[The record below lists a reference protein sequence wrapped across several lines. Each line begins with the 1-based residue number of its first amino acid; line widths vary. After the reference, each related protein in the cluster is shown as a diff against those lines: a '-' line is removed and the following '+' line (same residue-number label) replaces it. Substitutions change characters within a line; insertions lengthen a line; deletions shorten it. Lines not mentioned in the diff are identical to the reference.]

1 MTFSSKLLL
10 FGEHTILRGSAALAL
25 PLPLFSG
32 KWAYTTPENAQALQ
46 RNLTDWCQYL
56 AEQQSTGALETELDL
71 ARFREEL
78 AASLYFDSNIP
89 NGYGAGSSGAL
100 CAALYAR
107 YALQP
112 IERVDIARFPELKR
126 ILGQMESFFHGSS
139 SGTDPLIVYLNQP
152 VLLQADGSIQTL
164 EVPDWPLETTGFQFF
179 LLDTGIQRSTAPWVN
194 LFLERCTDAD
204 YLHNIQQELIPL
216 TAQAIAAFR
225 AGDWSSL
232 FERWRKISALQQVH
246 FTPMIPESFQNL
258 WTEGLNS
265 GHFALKLCGAGGG
278 GFLLGMGKT
287 GHLPPNAILLERKA
301 NSE

>member
-32 KWAYTTPENAQALQ
+32 KWAYTTPENAPTLQ
-46 RNLTDWCQYL
+46 RNLAEWCQYL
-56 AEQQSTGALETELDL
+56 AEQQSKGALETELDL
-71 ARFREEL
+71 ARFREDL
-78 AASLYFDSNIP
+78 AAGLYFDSNIP

-100 CAALYAR
+100 CAALYAS

-112 IERVDIARFPELKR
+112 IECTDAARYPELKR

-164 EVPDWPLETTGFQFF
+164 EVPDWPNETSEFQFF

-194 LFLERCTDAD
+194 LFLERCTDAA

-225 AGDWSSL
+225 AGDWPGL
-232 FERWRKISALQQVH
+232 FKKWSGISALQQVN
-246 FTPMIPESFQNL
+246 FAPMIPESFQAL
-258 WTEGLNS
+258 WAKGLNC

-278 GFLLGMGKT
+278 GFLLGMGRT
-287 GHLPPNAILLERKA
+287 GHFPPEAIILA
-301 NSE
+301 

>member
-32 KWAYTTPENAQALQ
+32 KWAYTTPENAPALQ
-46 RNLTDWCQYL
+46 RNLAEWCQYL
-56 AEQQSTGALETELDL
+56 AEQQSNGALDTELDL
-71 ARFREEL
+71 ARFKADL
-78 AASLYFDSNIP
+78 ATGLHFDSNIP

-112 IERVDIARFPELKR
+112 IERKDAARYPELKR

-152 VLLQADGSIQTL
+152 VLLQADGNIQTL
-164 EVPDWPLETTGFQFF
+164 EVPDWPLETSGFQFF

-194 LFLERCTDAD
+194 LFLERCNEVE
-204 YLHNIQQELIPL
+204 YLQTIQQEMIPL
-216 TAQAIAAFR
+216 TAHAIESFR
-225 AGDWSSL
+225 AGDWVIL
-232 FERWRKISALQQVH
+232 FDWWKKISTLQQIH
-246 FTPMIPESFQNL
+246 FAPMIPESFQTL
-258 WTEGLNS
+258 WAEGLNTS
-265 GHFALKLCGAGGG
+265 HFALKLCGAGGG
-278 GFLLGMGKT
+278 GFLLGMGRT

-301 NSE
+301 KSE

>member
-1 MTFSSKLLL
+1 MVFSSKLLL

-25 PLPLFSG
+25 PLPLFGG
-32 KWAYTTPENAQALQ
+32 KWAYSTPENAPALQ
-46 RNLTDWCQYL
+46 RNLAEWCQYL
-56 AEQQSTGALETELDL
+56 AEQQSKGALETELDL
-71 ARFREEL
+71 PRFKDDLE
-78 AASLYFDSNIP
+78 AGLYFDSNIP

-112 IERVDIARFPELKR
+112 IGRTDAARYPELKR

-152 VLLQADGSIQTL
+152 VLLQADGSIQTI
-164 EVPDWPLETTGFQFF
+164 EVPDWPIASDGYQFF

-194 LFLERCTDAD
+194 LFLERCNEVA
-204 YLHNIQQELIPL
+204 YLQSIQQELIPL
-216 TAQAIAAFR
+216 TEQAIAGFR
-225 AGDWSSL
+225 AGDWPGL
-232 FERWRKISALQQVH
+232 FEKWENLSALQQVN
-246 FTPMIPESFQNL
+246 FAPMIPESFQAL
-258 WTEGLNS
+258 WAEGLRT

-287 GHLPPNAILLERKA
+287 GHLPANAIILA
-301 NSE
+301 

>member
-32 KWAYTTPENAQALQ
+32 KWAYTAPENAPALQ
-46 RNLTDWCQYL
+46 RNLAEWCQYL
-56 AEQQSTGALETELDL
+56 AEQQSNGALETDLDL
-71 ARFREEL
+71 ARFSEDL
-78 AASLYFDSNIP
+78 AAGLYFDSNIP

-100 CAALYAR
+100 CAALYTR

-112 IERVDIARFPELKR
+112 IGCRDEARYPELKR

-152 VLLQADGSIQTL
+152 VLLQANGTIQTVD
-164 EVPDWPLETTGFQFF
+164 VPDWPNATSGFLFF

-194 LFLERCTDAD
+194 LFLERCTEAA
-204 YLHNIQQELIPL
+204 YLQTIQQEMIPL
-216 TAQAIAAFR
+216 TAHAIESFR
-225 AGDWSSL
+225 AGDWQGV
-232 FERWRKISALQQVH
+232 FEEWKKISTLQQIH
-246 FTPMIPESFQNL
+246 FAPMIPQSFQAL
-258 WTEGLNS
+258 WAEGLS
-265 GHFALKLCGAGGG
+265 TGHFALKLCGAGGG

-287 GHLPPNAILLERKA
+287 GHLPPNAIPLERKA

>member
-32 KWAYTTPENAQALQ
+32 KWAYATPENAPVLQ
-46 RNLTDWCQYL
+46 RNLAEWCQYL
-56 AEQQSTGALETELDL
+56 AEQQSKGALEAELDL
-71 ARFREEL
+71 ARFKEDL
-78 AASLYFDSNIP
+78 AAGLYFDSNIP

-107 YALQP
+107 FALQP
-112 IERVDIARFPELKR
+112 IGRRDEARYPELKR

-152 VLLQADGSIQTL
+152 VLLQADGGIQTVD
-164 EVPDWPLETTGFQFF
+164 VPDWPLATTGFQFF

-194 LFLERCTDAD
+194 LFLERCAEAA
-204 YLHNIQQELIPL
+204 YLENIQQDLIPL

-225 AGDWSSL
+225 TGDWPGL
-232 FERWRKISALQQVH
+232 FKKWSGISALQQVN
-246 FTPMIPESFQNL
+246 FAPMIPESFQAL
-258 WTEGLNS
+258 WKEGLTS
-265 GHFALKLCGAGGG
+265 GNFALKLCGAGGG

-287 GHLPPNAILLERKA
+287 DHLPPKAIILA
-301 NSE
+301 

>member
-1 MTFSSKLLL
+1 MIFSSKLLL

-32 KWAYTTPENAQALQ
+32 KWAYTTTEKAPALQ
-46 RNLTDWCQYL
+46 RNLAEWCQYL
-56 AEQQSTGALETELDL
+56 AEQQSKGALETELDL
-71 ARFREEL
+71 ARFSADL
-78 AASLYFDSNIP
+78 ATGLYFDSNIP

-100 CAALYAR
+100 CAALYAS
-107 YALQP
+107 YALHP
-112 IERVDIARFPELKR
+112 IGRTDGARYPELKR

-164 EVPDWPLETTGFQFF
+164 EVPDWPNETSEFQFF

-194 LFLERCTDAD
+194 LFLERCNEAA
-204 YLHNIQQELIPL
+204 YLQNIQQELIPL

-225 AGDWSSL
+225 AGDWSTL
-232 FERWRKISALQQVH
+232 FKKWSNISTLQQVN
-246 FTPMIPESFQNL
+246 FAPMIPESFQAL
-258 WTEGLNS
+258 WAEGLDI

-278 GFLLGMGKT
+278 GFLLGMGRT
-287 GHLPPNAILLERKA
+287 GHLPSNAIILA
-301 NSE
+301 

>member
-32 KWAYTTPENAQALQ
+32 KWAYTTPENALALQ
-46 RNLTDWCQYL
+46 RNLAEWCQYL
-56 AEQQSTGALETELDL
+56 AEQQSKGALDTELDT
-71 ARFREEL
+71 ARFSEDL
-78 AASLYFDSNIP
+78 AAGLYFDSNIP

-112 IERVDIARFPELKR
+112 IGRMDGTLYPELKR

-152 VLLQADGSIQTL
+152 VLLQANGAIQTV
-164 EVPDWPLETTGFQFF
+164 EVPEWPDAASGFQFF

-194 LFLERCTDAD
+194 LFLERCNEVA
-204 YLHNIQQELIPL
+204 YLQSIQEDMIPL

-225 AGDWSSL
+225 AGDWPDL
-232 FERWRKISALQQVH
+232 FEEWANISALQQVH
-246 FTPMIPESFQNL
+246 FAPMIPESFQTL
-258 WTEGLNS
+258 WDEGLNT

-287 GHLPPNAILLERKA
+287 GNLPPKAIILV
-301 NSE
+301 

>member
-32 KWAYTTPENAQALQ
+32 KWAYATPENAPALQ
-46 RNLTDWCQYL
+46 RNLAEWCQYL
-56 AEQQSTGALETELDL
+56 AEQQSKRALETKLDL
-71 ARFREEL
+71 TRFNEDL
-78 AASLYFDSNIP
+78 AAGLYFDSNIP

-112 IERVDIARFPELKR
+112 IERTDGARYPELKR

-164 EVPDWPLETTGFQFF
+164 EVPDWPNETSGFQFF

-194 LFLERCTDAD
+194 LFLERCTEAA
-204 YLHNIQQELIPL
+204 YLQNIQQDLIPL
-216 TAQAIAAFR
+216 TAQAIEAFCV
-225 AGDWSSL
+225 GDWPGL
-232 FERWRKISALQQVH
+232 FKKWSAISTMQQVN
-246 FTPMIPESFQNL
+246 FAPMIPESFQAL
-258 WTEGLNS
+258 WAEGLNS

-278 GFLLGMGKT
+278 GFILGISQT
-287 GHLPPNAILLERKA
+287 GYLPTNAILLEQKTK
-301 NSE
+301 SE

>member
-32 KWAYTTPENAQALQ
+32 KWAYTTPENATTLQ
-46 RNLTDWCQYL
+46 RNLAEWCQYL
-56 AEQQSTGALETELDL
+56 AELQSKGALETELDL
-71 ARFREEL
+71 TRFSEDL
-78 AASLYFDSNIP
+78 AAGLYFDSNIP

-100 CAALYAR
+100 GAALYAS

-112 IERVDIARFPELKR
+112 IGRREEARYPELKR

-139 SGTDPLIVYLNQP
+139 SGTDPLIIYLNQP
-152 VLLQADGSIQTL
+152 VLLHANGSIETIA
-164 EVPDWPLETTGFQFF
+164 VPDWPNAASGFQFF
-179 LLDTGIQRSTAPWVN
+179 LLDTGIQRSTAQWVN
-194 LFLERCTDAD
+194 LFLERCTEAA
-204 YLHNIQQELIPL
+204 YLQNIQQDMIPL

-225 AGDWSSL
+225 AGDWPGL
-232 FERWRKISALQQVH
+232 FDQWKNISALQEVH
-246 FTPMIPESFQNL
+246 FAPMIPESFQAL
-258 WTEGLNS
+258 WAEGLNT

-287 GHLPPNAILLERKA
+287 GHLPSKAILLERIA

>member
-32 KWAYTTPENAQALQ
+32 KWAYTTPENASTLQ
-46 RNLTDWCQYL
+46 RSLAEWCQYL
-56 AEQQSTGALETELDL
+56 AEQQSKGALETELDL
-71 ARFREEL
+71 ARFNEDL
-78 AASLYFDSNIP
+78 AVGLYFDSNIP

-112 IERVDIARFPELKR
+112 IGRRDEARFPELKR

-152 VLLQADGSIQTL
+152 VLLQADGGIQTVD
-164 EVPDWPLETTGFQFF
+164 VPDWPLATTGFQFF

-194 LFLERCTDAD
+194 LFLERCTEAA
-204 YLHNIQQELIPL
+204 YLENIQQGLIPL
-216 TAQAIAAFR
+216 TAEAIAAFR
-225 AGDWSSL
+225 TGDWAGL
-232 FERWRKISALQQVH
+232 FKKWSGISALQQVN
-246 FTPMIPESFQNL
+246 FAPMIPESFQAL
-258 WTEGLNS
+258 WKEGLNS

-287 GHLPPNAILLERKA
+287 GHLPPGAIILA
-301 NSE
+301 

>member
-32 KWAYTTPENAQALQ
+32 KWAYTTPENAPALQ
-46 RNLTDWCQYL
+46 RNLAEWCQYL
-56 AEQQSTGALETELDL
+56 AEQQSKGVLEPDLDL
-71 ARFREEL
+71 ARFSEDL
-78 AASLYFDSNIP
+78 ATGLYFDSNIP

-100 CAALYAR
+100 CAALYTR

-112 IERVDIARFPELKR
+112 IERTDGGRYPDLKR

-152 VLLQADGSIQTL
+152 VLLHANGAIQTI
-164 EVPDWPLETTGFQFF
+164 EVPYWPTETSGFQFF

-194 LFLERCTDAD
+194 LFLERCNEAA
-204 YLHNIQQELIPL
+204 YLQSIQEEMIPL
-216 TAQAIAAFR
+216 TTQAIASFR
-225 AGDWSSL
+225 AGDWPSL
-232 FERWRKISALQQVH
+232 FEEWTNISALQEVH
-246 FTPMIPESFQNL
+246 FAPMIPESFQNL
-258 WTEGLNS
+258 WAEGLNT

-287 GHLPPNAILLERKA
+287 GHLPPEAIILT
-301 NSE
+301 